1 MFRDWQLADLITLV
15 RERYPDW
22 ENFGHKDFVADE
34 VKPKRATAAR
44 AAELLSRE
52 EVRRLVEDWRQEELL
67 ARLEKVGRDSNL
79 LFNRVPRQG
88 DMAILYRVRGD
99 AAEFAQQVQRLLYG
113 KGPTPERIQAFS
125 AYALAHN
132 LPNRWP
138 FPTYFLFITQPEK
151 EFFVKPQA
159 ARWFLK
165 YMGQGTLYQATPTG
179 QLYGVLR
186 GYAHGLL
193 EALRPLGA
201 RDMVHVQSFL
211 WICARE
217 SRGRTGRLDARGQVE
232 LDVPPVGQV
241 GYEIGARGVVVR
253 EADGGE
259 VDEGRQMA
267 TSGSSQTADG
277 GERVKED
284 EKLEGSAATDQRPAV
299 RSTVDEGVLPAYT
312 LAELAA
318 DTGFEE
324 ETLARWVQ
332 AVERK
337 GQAIFY
343 GPPGT
348 GKTLLA
354 QGLARHLVGGGDG
367 FYELLQLHPAYQYED
382 FIQGLR
388 PVLGEGGELSYEMKA
403 GRFLTFCR
411 YAATREER
419 CVLIIDEINRA
430 NLSRVFGE
438 LMYLLEY
445 REESLVLAGGGE
457 LRIPQNV
464 RLLGTMN
471 TADRSIAVVDHALRR
486 RFAFIAL
493 HPDYDVLR
501 RYHERRETGFD
512 VEQLVAVL
520 QRLNRRIGD
529 PNYEVGISFFLRPDL
544 EEQLPDVWRMEIE
557 PYLEELFFD
566 RPEEAEAWRWEEVG
580 FL

>member
-1 MFRDWQLADLITLV
+1 MDRMFRNWQLADLIALV

-34 VKPKRATAAR
+34 VRPKRETVAR
-44 AAELLSRE
+44 AAELLNRD
-52 EVRRLVEDWRQEELL
+52 EVRRLVEGWQHEELL
-67 ARLEKVGRDSNL
+67 ERLERVGRDSNL

-88 DMAILYRVRGD
+88 DMAILYRVRVD
-99 AAEFAQQVQRLLYG
+99 AGEFAQQVQRLLYG
-113 KGPTPERIQAFS
+113 KGPTPQRIQDFS
-125 AYALAHN
+125 AYALAN
-132 LPNRWP
+132 KLPNRWP
-138 FPTYFLFITQPEK
+138 FPTYFLFMTQPQT
-151 EFFVKPQA
+151 EFFVKPQV

-165 YMGQGTLYQATPTG
+165 YMGQGALYQATPTG

-201 RDMVHVQSFL
+201 EDMVHVQSFL

-232 LDVPPVGQV
+232 LDVPPVGEV

-253 EADGGE
+253 ESDDG
-259 VDEGRQMA
+259 R
-267 TSGSSQTADG
+267 QTADG
-277 GERVKED
+277 GDGEERRRTAD
-284 EKLEGSAATDQRPAV
+284 DGRLSDAATVTGDRARNV
-299 RSTVDEGVLPAYT
+299 EEGEGVEPYS

-318 DTGFEE
+318 ETGFEE
-324 ETLARWVQ
+324 EALARWVQ

-337 GQAIFY
+337 GQVIFY

-354 QGLARHLVGGGDG
+354 QGVARHLVGGGDG

-388 PVLGEGGELSYEMKA
+388 PVLGEGGELSYEMKP

-411 YAATREER
+411 EAAAREDT

-445 REESLVLAGGGE
+445 RERSIELAGGGE
-457 LRIPQNV
+457 LRIPKNV

-493 HPDYDVLR
+493 QPDYDVLR
-501 RYHERRETGFD
+501 RYHERQKTGFD
-512 VEQLVAVL
+512 VERLVTVL
-520 QRLNRRIGD
+520 QRLNERIGD
-529 PNYEVGISFFLRPDL
+529 ANYEVGISFFLRRDL
-544 EEQLPDVWRMEIE
+544 AEHLPDVWRMEIE

-566 RPEEAEAWRWEEVG
+566 RSEEVEAWRWERVG

>member
-1 MFRDWQLADLITLV
+1 MDRMFRNWQLADLIALV

-34 VKPKRATAAR
+34 VRPKRETAAR
-44 AAELLSRE
+44 AAELLNRD
-52 EVRRLVEDWRQEELL
+52 EVRRLVEGWQHEELL
-67 ARLEKVGRDSNL
+67 ERLERVGRDSNL

-88 DMAILYRVRGD
+88 DMAILYRVRAD
-99 AAEFAQQVQRLLYG
+99 AGEFAQQVQRLLYG
-113 KGPTPERIQAFS
+113 KGPTPQRIQDFS
-125 AYALAHN
+125 AYALAN
-132 LPNRWP
+132 KLPNRWP
-138 FPTYFLFITQPEK
+138 FPTYFLFMTQPQT
-151 EFFVKPQA
+151 EFFVKPQV

-165 YMGQGTLYQATPTG
+165 YMGQGALYQATPTG

-201 RDMVHVQSFL
+201 EDMVHVQSFL

-232 LDVPPVGQV
+232 LDVPPVGEV

-253 EADGGE
+253 ESDDG
-259 VDEGRQMA
+259 R
-267 TSGSSQTADG
+267 QTADG
-277 GERVKED
+277 GDGEERRRTAD
-284 EKLEGSAATDQRPAV
+284 DGRLSDAATVTGDRARNV
-299 RSTVDEGVLPAYT
+299 EEGEGVEPYS

-318 DTGFEE
+318 ETGFEE
-324 ETLARWVQ
+324 EALARWVQ

-337 GQAIFY
+337 GQVIFY

-354 QGLARHLVGGGDG
+354 QGVARHLVGGGDG

-388 PVLGEGGELSYEMKA
+388 PVLGEGGELSYEMKP

-411 YAATREER
+411 EAAAREDT

-445 REESLVLAGGGE
+445 RERSIELAGGGE
-457 LRIPQNV
+457 LRIPKNV

-493 HPDYDVLR
+493 QPDYDVLR
-501 RYHERRETGFD
+501 RYHERQKTGFD
-512 VEQLVAVL
+512 VERLVTVL
-520 QRLNRRIGD
+520 QRLNERIGD
-529 PNYEVGISFFLRPDL
+529 ANYEVGISFFLRRDL
-544 EEQLPDVWRMEIE
+544 AEQLPDVWRMEIE

-566 RPEEAEAWRWEEVG
+566 RPEEVEAWRWERVG

>member
-1 MFRDWQLADLITLV
+1 MDRMFRNWQLADLIALV
-15 RERYPDW
+15 RERYPEW

-34 VKPKRATAAR
+34 VVPKQATVAR
-44 AAELLSRE
+44 AGELLSRE
-52 EVRRLVEDWRQEELL
+52 EVSRLLEGWQHEELL
-67 ARLEKVGRDSNL
+67 ERLEKLGRDNNL

-88 DMAILYRVRGD
+88 DMAILYRVRGE
-99 AAEFAQQVQRLLYG
+99 AGEFAHQVQRLLYG
-113 KGPTPERIQAFS
+113 KRPAPERVQAFS
-125 AYALAHN
+125 AYALANN

-138 FPTYFLFITQPEK
+138 FPTYFLFITQPET
-151 EFFVKPQA
+151 EFFVKPQV

-165 YMGQGTLYQATPTG
+165 YMGQGALYQATPTG

-186 GYAHGLL
+186 GYGHGLL

-201 RDMVHVQSFL
+201 KDMVHVQSFL

-241 GYEIGARGVVVR
+241 DYEIGGRGVVVR
-253 EADGGE
+253 ETDDRRPTVDGG
-259 VDEGRQMA
+259 DA
-267 TSGSSQTADG
+267 ADAP
-277 GERVKED
+277 GERG
-284 EKLEGSAATDQRPAV
+284 EKAD
-299 RSTVDEGVLPAYT
+299 RSMESVGAYS

-324 ETLARWVQ
+324 EALARWVQ

-354 QGLARHLVGGGDG
+354 QGLARHMVGGGDG
-367 FYELLQLHPAYQYED
+367 FYELLQLHPSYQYED

-388 PVLGEGGELSYEMKA
+388 PVLGAGGELSYEMKP

-411 YAATREER
+411 YAATRKDR

-445 REESLVLAGGGE
+445 REESIELAGGGE
-457 LRIPQNV
+457 LRIPKNV

-471 TADRSIAVVDHALRR
+471 TADRSIAMVDHALRR

-501 RYHERRETGFD
+501 RYHERHRTAFD
-512 VEQLVAVL
+512 VERLVAVL
-520 QRLNRRIGD
+520 RKLNRRIGD

-544 EEQLPDVWRMEIE
+544 EKQLPDVWRMEIE

-566 RPEEAEAWRWEEVG
+566 RPEEVEEWRWEGVG